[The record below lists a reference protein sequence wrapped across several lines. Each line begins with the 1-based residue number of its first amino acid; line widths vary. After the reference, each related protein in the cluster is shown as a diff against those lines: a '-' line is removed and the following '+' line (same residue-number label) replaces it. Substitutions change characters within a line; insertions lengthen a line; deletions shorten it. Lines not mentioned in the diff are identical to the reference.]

1 MNLYSIWPLM
11 CNKCAFLILEVFFS
25 IGRVTF
31 LLAPFQVLQKFRDK
45 TVVLSLCTTKYHP
58 SLEGIWK
65 PQCGRPS
72 ILKIHTLEVLV
83 RACPYSNLIL
93 Y

>member
-1 MNLYSIWPLM
+1 MRNT
-11 CNKCAFLILEVFFS
+11 CTFFNFRS
-25 IGRVTF
+25 FFTIGRVTF